1 MMRLKFSYAVIAVAL
16 ITIGGLT
23 GNNASAQTHKKSTTV
38 TKKKTVTKKP
48 TAADLQQGKDLV
60 AKSDCLSCHKLD
72 IKLVGPAYKDVAAK
86 YPATEANY
94 ELLTQKVINGGS
106 GVWGQT
112 AMAAHPNIPPA
123 DVKKMVEYVLSI
135 KQQ

>member
-1 MMRLKFSYAVIAVAL
+1 MRLKFSYALIAVTL
-16 ITIGGLT
+16 ITYLSLSTNGAI
-23 GNNASAQTHKKSTTV
+23 AQTHKKSTV
-38 TKKKTVTKKP
+38 TKKKTTVKKP
-48 TAADLQQGKDLV
+48 TVADLQQGKDLV
-60 AKSDCLSCHKLD
+60 AKSDCLSCHRLD

-86 YPATEANY
+86 YPPNEANY
-94 ELLTQKVINGGS
+94 TLLTQKVINGGS

-112 AMAAHPNIPPA
+112 AMAAHPAIPPA

>member
-1 MMRLKFSYAVIAVAL
+1 MRLKFSSALIAVTL
-16 ITIGGLT
+16 IASLGLST
-23 GNNASAQTHKKSTTV
+23 NGASAQTHKKSTV
-38 TKKKTVTKKP
+38 TKKKATVKKP

-106 GVWGQT
+106 GVWGQV
-112 AMAAHPNIPPA
+112 AMAAHPAIPPA